1 MAQRD
6 SYAEALNRASLALY
20 EASQKRKQRK
30 KESNPLYAAG
40 SFLEP
45 IGRIADIP
53 LSWAGLPPIAGA
65 TASGIKNLG
74 GAMEGEG
81 AEGFARDTGQAVAS
95 YMRWQTE
102 QDRKKKEEDREKRE
116 KSRIE
121 EFRKMFG

>member
-1 MAQRD
+1 MGLQCICEG
-6 SYAEALNRASLALY
+6 SYL
-20 EASQKRKQRK
+20 QKRK

-45 IGRIADIP
+45 IGKIADIP

-81 AEGFARDTGQAVAS
+81 AEGFARDTGQAVSS
-95 YMRWQTE
+95 YMKWQTGR
-102 QDRKKKEEDREKRE
+102 DKKKKEESEL
-116 KSRIE
+116 E